1 MPTTTTFPPPGF
13 RRFWTGEAITG
24 LGAAITG
31 LALQT
36 LVVLDLDGGATETG
50 LLSSARWLPYLAFG
64 LLVGA
69 LVDRVR
75 RRPVMVVTDLIRL
88 LLLLAIPAAW
98 AAGALSLP
106 LVLGVVACY
115 GLASLA
121 NDAASQSF
129 VTRLVPRQHLQPA
142 HARLDGAA
150 AVAET
155 GGPALGGVLIRLLGA
170 PLTFVV
176 SAFGHAASMI
186 AVATLAT
193 EEPPPAPRREKAL
206 RSLGRDIA
214 VGVQW
219 VYRESGLRVLALA
232 THLWFAANAVLGV
245 VLAPFALREL
255 GLSTV
260 AFGLAA
266 AAAGVGALV
275 GATTSGRI
283 GIRVGTGGA
292 IIVSHSVSVAGVLV
306 IASALLLAA
315 NPLAAAVALGVGQA
329 LHGFAMGLSNSHEM
343 AYRQSLTPDDLQ
355 ARTNTT
361 MRSFNR
367 AVVVV
372 VSPVAGLLADRVGLG
387 PMLLVSAVL
396 FLITAVSLLAAGFR
410 HARVAEEPPPSKE
423 SD

>member
-1 MPTTTTFPPPGF
+1 
-13 RRFWTGEAITG
+13 
-24 LGAAITG
+24 
-31 LALQT
+31 LQT

-50 LLSSARWLPYLAFG
+50 LLSSARWLPYLVFG

-75 RRPVMVVTDLIRL
+75 RRPVMIVTDLIRL
-88 LLLLAIPAAW
+88 LLLLVIPAAW

-170 PLTFVV
+170 PLTFLV
-176 SAFGHAASMI
+176 SAFGHAASVL
-186 AVATLAT
+186 AVATLTT
-193 EEPPPAPRREKAL
+193 EEPPRPPRREKAL

-232 THLWFAANAVLGV
+232 THVWFAANAVLGV
-245 VLAPFALREL
+245 VLAPLALREL

-266 AAAGVGALV
+266 AAAGVGALI

-283 GIRVGTGGA
+283 GNRLGTGGA
-292 IIVSHSVSVAGVLV
+292 IIASHSVSVVGVLV
-306 IASALLLAA
+306 VASALLAA
-315 NPLAAAVALGVGQA
+315 NPLAAAVALGAGQA

-343 AYRQSLTPDDLQ
+343 SYRQSLTPDALQ

-367 AVVVV
+367 AVVVL
-372 VSPVAGLLADRVGLG
+372 VSPLAGVLADRLGLG
-387 PMLLVSAVL
+387 VMLLVSAVL
-396 FLITAVSLLAAGFR
+396 FVVTGVVLLAAGFHR
-410 HARVAEEPPPSKE
+410 ARLAEDPPSHP
-423 SD
+423 S